1 MKLLHLFTILLL
13 TIALNAQDDFFEPG
27 YSIGGY
33 GELHWNRELNKDGET
48 TKNQMDFHRFIIY
61 YGYNWTEEWS
71 FKSELELEHN
81 FVSSADADVKDL
93 NTDADN
99 DPATNEEDTYIVK
112 TSGYGELELEQA
124 YVNYH
129 TDNWGFQ
136 GGVILPTVGL
146 INEYHEPPLFL
157 SVERPDYNKYI
168 IPTTWFG
175 NGFAF
180 YGNVGD
186 FNLRIALMEDLEG
199 EAISTNGIRSA
210 RGKGYK
216 TTGYSLVKNMSAV
229 YTGISGLRVGTS
241 LTLNDAP
248 IDNEPD
254 TSISIQMFEV
264 NAKYS
269 ANNIYAV
276 FEFGQNS
283 FDGNNTTTDYYDD
296 AGNKIG
302 TLKTSSGYYLDLGYN
317 IGGMV
322 NTNKLIPWLRVS
334 NVSIDTDTDSK
345 ITDYMRF
352 GLTWW
357 PIDNIAFKMD
367 YGTKTKKSDSN
378 NPTTQIN
385 LGIGYNF

>member
-1 MKLLHLFTILLL
+1 MKLLHLFSILLL
-13 TIALNAQDDFFEPG
+13 IMVLNAQDDFFDPG

-33 GELHWNRELNKDGET
+33 GELHWNRELDKDGET
-48 TKNQMDFHRFIIY
+48 TKNLMDFHRFIIY

-71 FKSELELEHN
+71 FKSEVELEHN
-81 FVSSADADVKDL
+81 FVQDGD
-93 NTDADN
+93 
-99 DPATNEEDTYIVK
+99 
-112 TSGYGELELEQA
+112 GELELEQA

-129 TDNWGFQ
+129 TDKWGFQ

-146 INEYHEPPLFL
+146 LNEYHEPPLFF
-157 SVERPDYNKYI
+157 SVERPDYSKYI

-180 YGNVGD
+180 YGNAAD

-199 EAISTNGIRSA
+199 EGISTSGIRGA

-216 TTGYSLVKNMSAV
+216 TTGYSLVKNLSAV
-229 YTGISGLRVGTS
+229 YTGINGLRLGGS

-248 IDNEPD
+248 INDEPD
-254 TSISIQMFEV
+254 TSISVQMFEV
-264 NAKYS
+264 NAKYN

-276 FEFGQNS
+276 FEYGQNS
-283 FDGNNTTTDYYDD
+283 FEGNNFTSP
-296 AGNKIG
+296 
-302 TLKTSSGYYLDLGYN
+302 LKTSSGYYLDLGYN
-317 IGGMV
+317 IGSMV
-322 NTNKLIPWLRVS
+322 NCNKLIPWLRVS
-334 NVSIDTDTDSK
+334 NVSTDVDTDSK
-345 ITDYMRF
+345 ITDYMRL

-357 PIDNIAFKMD
+357 PIDNVAFKMD
-367 YGTKTKKSDSN
+367 YGTKTIKSDTD

>member
-48 TKNQMDFHRFIIY
+48 TKNQMDFHRFVIY

-71 FKSELELEHN
+71 IKSEVELEHN
-81 FVSSADADVKDL
+81 YVQDG
-93 NTDADN
+93 
-99 DPATNEEDTYIVK
+99 E
-112 TSGYGELELEQA
+112 GELELEQA

-129 TDNWGFQ
+129 TDKWGFQ

-146 INEYHEPPLFL
+146 LNEYHEPPLFL

-180 YGNVGD
+180 YGNIAD
-186 FNLRIALMEDLEG
+186 FNLRFALMEDIEG
-199 EAISTNGIRSA
+199 EGIIADGHIRGG

-216 TTGYSLVKNMSAV
+216 ATGYSLLKNMSAV
-229 YTGISGLRVGTS
+229 YTGISGLRLGAS

-248 IDNEPD
+248 IDDNPD

-264 NAKYS
+264 NTKYS

>member
-1 MKLLHLFTILLL
+1 MKNIAKLLSIISCVLF
-13 TIALNAQDDFFEPG
+13 AQDDFFEPG

-33 GELHWNRELNKDGET
+33 GELHY
-48 TKNQMDFHRFIIY
+48 NQSKTSEEDPTRILDFHRFIIY

-81 FVSSADADVKDL
+81 YVSGS
-93 NTDADN
+93 N
-99 DPATNEEDTYIVK
+99 
-112 TSGYGELELEQA
+112 GELELEQA
-124 YVNYH
+124 YINYH
-129 TDNWGFQ
+129 KENWGFQ

-175 NGFAF
+175 NGIAI
-180 YGNVGD
+180 YSNWDD
-186 FNLRIALMEDLEG
+186 FKLRLALLEDLEG
-199 EAISTNGIRSA
+199 EGILDDGHIRGG

-229 YTGISGLRVGTS
+229 YTGINGLRVGGS

-248 IDNEPD
+248 IDNNPD
-254 TSISIQMFEV
+254 TSISVRMFEV

-269 ANNIYAV
+269 ANNIYAI

-283 FDGNNTTTDYYDD
+283 FSGNNTSTDYYDD
-296 AGNKIG
+296 DHNKIG
-302 TLKTSSGYYLDLGYN
+302 TLVSSSGYYLDIGYDMGSIIN
-317 IGGMV
+317 C
-322 NTNKLIPWLRVS
+322 NKLIPWFRVS
-334 NVSIDTDTDSK
+334 NVSTDVDTDSK
-345 ITDYMRF
+345 ITDYMRL

-357 PIDNIAFKMD
+357 PIDNIAFKFD
-367 YGTKTKKSDSN
+367 YGSMTKKSDKD
-378 NPTTQIN
+378 NPVTQIN
-385 LGIGYNF
+385 LGLGYNF

>member
-1 MKLLHLFTILLL
+1 
-13 TIALNAQDDFFEPG
+13 
-27 YSIGGY
+27 
-33 GELHWNRELNKDGET
+33 
-48 TKNQMDFHRFIIY
+48 MDFHRFIIY

-71 FKSELELEHN
+71 FKSEVELEHN
-81 FVSSADADVKDL
+81 FL
-93 NTDADN
+93 
-99 DPATNEEDTYIVK
+99 P
-112 TSGYGELELEQA
+112 GGELELEQA

-180 YGNVGD
+180 YGNVAD

-199 EAISTNGIRSA
+199 EGITTSGIRDA

-216 TTGYSLVKNMSAV
+216 TTGYSFVKNMSAV
-229 YTGISGLRVGTS
+229 YTGISSLRVGGS

-248 IDNEPD
+248 INNKPD

-322 NTNKLIPWLRVS
+322 NTNKLIPWFRIS
-334 NVSIDTDTDSK
+334 NVSTDVNTDSK

-357 PIDNIAFKMD
+357 PIDNVAFKMD
-367 YGTKTKKSDSN
+367 YGTKTKKIDSD

>member
-1 MKLLHLFTILLL
+1 MIRILFVMV
-13 TIALNAQDDFFEPG
+13 IATLAMAQDDFFQPG
-27 YSIGGY
+27 YTIGGY
-33 GELHWNRELNKDGET
+33 GELHYNRAQNGNDDATITL
-48 TKNQMDFHRFIIY
+48 DFHRFIIY

-71 FKSELELEHN
+71 FKSEVELEHN
-81 FVSSADADVKDL
+81 FVSGS
-93 NTDADN
+93 N
-99 DPATNEEDTYIVK
+99 
-112 TSGYGELELEQA
+112 GELELEQA

-129 TDNWGFQ
+129 KEKWGFQ

-180 YGNVGD
+180 YGNIADVS
-186 FNLRIALMEDLEG
+186 LKIALMEDLEG
-199 EAISTNGIRSA
+199 EGITTSGIRNG

-229 YTGISGLRVGTS
+229 YTGISGLRVGGS

-248 IDNEPD
+248 VNNEPD
-254 TSISIQMFEV
+254 TSVSIRMFEI

-276 FEFGQNS
+276 FEYGQNS
-283 FDGNNTTTDYYDD
+283 FEGNNFTSP
-296 AGNKIG
+296 
-302 TLKTSSGYYLDLGYN
+302 LKTSSGYYLDLGYN
-317 IGGMV
+317 IGSMV
-322 NTNKLIPWLRVS
+322 NCNKLIPWLRVS

-367 YGTKTKKSDSN
+367 YGTKTKKSDSD
-378 NPTTQIN
+378 NPTTQVN
-385 LGIGYNF
+385 LGIGYNY

>member
-48 TKNQMDFHRFIIY
+48 TKNQMDFHRFVIY

-71 FKSELELEHN
+71 IKSEVELEHN
-81 FVSSADADVKDL
+81 TVIPGDTDTDGADPYL
-93 NTDADN
+93 T
-99 DPATNEEDTYIVK
+99 K
-112 TSGYGELELEQA
+112 TGELELEQA

-146 INEYHEPPLFL
+146 MNEYHEPPLFL

-180 YGNVGD
+180 YGKVAD

-199 EAISTNGIRSA
+199 EYITTSGIRNS

-216 TTGYSLVKNMSAV
+216 TTGYSLVKNISAV
-229 YTGISGLRVGTS
+229 YTGISGLRAGGS
-241 LTLNDAP
+241 LTLNNAP

-254 TSISIQMFEV
+254 TSISVKMFEV

-283 FDGNNTTTDYYDD
+283 FEGNNFTSP
-296 AGNKIG
+296 
-302 TLKTSSGYYLDLGYN
+302 LKTSSGYYVDLGYN
-317 IGGMV
+317 IGEMV
-322 NTNKLIPWLRVS
+322 NTNKLIPWFRVS
-334 NVSIDTDTDSK
+334 NVSTDVDTDSK
-345 ITDYMRF
+345 ITDYTRF

-357 PIDNIAFKMD
+357 PIDNVAFKMD
-367 YGTKTKKSDSN
+367 YGTKTIKSDSD